1 MGPILP
7 GPLVDFLAALKPDGR
22 GCNGSSG
29 GGGGSSSVRKGSG
42 GDGGKGS
49 GGNGG
54 HVASKTSKVGV
65 YGGGSRVRVYYNA
78 HIPALSLWNNK
89 NLRTLLMDTVL
100 PTLYGH
106 VLCKMWHLC
115 GVCWKYCERKNIY
128 APTPPGGGNCHC

>member
-1 MGPILP
+1 MPSGPTPHFSLIQFSWSLRGGDSYVGPILP

-22 GCNGSSG
+22 GCNVSSG
-29 GGGGSSSVRKGSG
+29 GGGGSSSFRKGSG

-65 YGGGSRVRVYYNA
+65 YGGGSRMRVYYNV

-89 NLRTLLMDTVL
+89 N
-100 PTLYGH
+100 
-106 VLCKMWHLC
+106 
-115 GVCWKYCERKNIY
+115 
-128 APTPPGGGNCHC
+128 